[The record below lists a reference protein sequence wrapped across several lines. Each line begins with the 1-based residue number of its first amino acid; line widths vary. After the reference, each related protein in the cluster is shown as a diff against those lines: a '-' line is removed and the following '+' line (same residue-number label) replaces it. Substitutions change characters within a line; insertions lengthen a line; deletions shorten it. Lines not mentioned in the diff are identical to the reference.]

1 MPSVSRDIV
10 VSSVEEYGKAWTTQ
24 DPIRI
29 GKIFTE
35 DAVYV
40 ERAFDRK
47 ATFRGREAIE
57 KYWKYQICGKQNNI
71 LFRHVESE
79 MVRDADMPI
88 AVVKWLAE
96 FDNFRENRAEK
107 GEKKVRFCQMAKLI
121 FVGSKISYLEE
132 YAQGMGGSAVRWPG
146 IYASEEDLWSSIR
159 FDHPKPP
166 PPVVCEICDG
176 SFPSRTK
183 LFKHLKESTVG
194 TDGICV
200 PNLKAKRDAL
210 LCFSISYSCKF
221 PEKKLLGTFERLGID
236 FFGKVEAI
244 TWAVPPEMSAMAL
257 VNIVTIKF
265 VQIPDHDVPFELI
278 ASKISEMTDNE
289 ISFHGGGPVNRPCA
303 PERREFE
310 RYGIFI
316 PWIYLQPQGDRDV
329 DDVAAR
335 LASSLTVKDFIT
347 AKQEN
352 NESQVKMWRRPL
364 EETSASQFTTD
375 ETLNI
380 MKNAARMVQDAYEN
394 IKIRTS
400 IMDEPFH
407 HCCKVSISMRQHS
420 PGNIESLVGLMVA
433 HARSDI
439 DEHGF
444 HAAVVEAQDAC
455 HHPGN
460 ESIRAFPSELVVLLE
475 PAITRYE
482 NKMKLSLCRN
492 KGTIQKV
499 TSSIDNAEIA
509 ILCKINK
516 RQHIL
521 RQWISNQSPK
531 T

>member
-10 VSSVEEYGKAWTTQ
+10 ASSVEEYGKAWTTQ

-35 DAVYV
+35 DAIYV

-47 ATFRGREAIE
+47 ATFRGREEIV
-57 KYWKYQICGKQNNI
+57 KYWKYQICGKQSNI

-79 MVRDADMPI
+79 MVRDADRPI

-96 FDNFRENRAEK
+96 FDNFRENRAGK
-107 GEKKVRFCQMAKLI
+107 GEKKVRFCQMAKI
-121 FVGSKISYLEE
+121 TFEGTKISYLEE

-159 FDHPKPP
+159 FDPPKPP
-166 PPVVCEICDG
+166 PPVVCEICNG

-183 LFKHLKESTVG
+183 LFAHLKESTVG
-194 TDGICV
+194 ADGICV

-210 LCFSISYSCKF
+210 LCFSICYSCKF
-221 PEKKLLGTFERLGID
+221 PEKKLLDTFERLGID
-236 FFGKVEAI
+236 FFGKVEAL

-278 ASKISEMTDNE
+278 ASKISEITENE
-289 ISFHGGGPVNRPCA
+289 ISVHGGGLVNRPCA

-310 RYGIFI
+310 RYGVFI
-316 PWIYLQPQGDRDV
+316 PWVYLHPQGARDV
-329 DDVAAR
+329 DDAAER

-347 AKQEN
+347 AKRD
-352 NESQVKMWRRPL
+352 ESQVKMWRRPL

-375 ETLNI
+375 DTLNV
-380 MKNAARMVQDAYEN
+380 MKNAARKVQDASEN
-394 IKIRTS
+394 IKVRTS
-400 IMDEPFH
+400 TMDEPFH
-407 HCCKVSISMRQHS
+407 HCCKVSISMRQNS
-420 PGNIESLVGLMVA
+420 PGSIESLVGLMVA
-433 HARSDI
+433 YARSDI
-439 DEHGF
+439 DENEF
-444 HAAVVEAQDAC
+444 HAAVLESQDAC
-455 HHPGN
+455 HNP
-460 ESIRAFPSELVVLLE
+460 IRTYPSQLVVLLE

-482 NKMKLSLCRN
+482 NKMKLNLCRN
-492 KGTIQKV
+492 KGTAQKV
-499 TSSIDNAEIA
+499 TSSIDNAEMA
-509 ILCKINK
+509 ILCEINK

-521 RQWISNQSPK
+521 SQWISN
-531 T
+531 